1 MKKQKILAALLA
13 LSCAASMA
21 VPAFAADTITLDT
34 AATLADMNADDIGTG
49 YEIAVKSVVQKPAL
63 KVTLPTTATVAINP
77 YRAAITVDG
86 VEKYDTVLSPK
97 MDVVNN
103 SPCAVK
109 VNVKGSVVTYTVDGT
124 DVSTLTEWT
133 DAANL
138 TGTDILTNKEG
149 STETLAVFGT
159 SDNKTFYDQ
168 DGRLLTA
175 KYTAGKAATA
185 TAAAVPAKLQVTGYT
200 ASKTIKVA
208 TAALKDEDAEKSN
221 SIFLYAEGKLD
232 ADDWAAA
239 FDAKN
244 VAGYSG
250 SGANQTF
257 SAGGMVA
264 IGTKE
269 TSGAVLY
276 LGNGQTGNVRI
287 TGNAATAPT
296 TPWMSVADTF
306 DTKIVFVVDPVA
318 NAKPVAPEMTGLT
331 ATLTPNGAGTP
342 STFTATATTNATNEF
357 DLTVNGAAKFDTI
370 KLVPA
375 TTPASAT
382 AAYTFTDTAK
392 LTLTSDTL
400 TLGSSAAS
408 GDALTGDVTVT
419 LTNMGMTST
428 YTIHLTV
435 NVA

>member
-21 VPAFAADTITLDT
+21 VPAFAADTITLDA
-34 AATLADMNADDIGTG
+34 AATSADMNADDIGTG

-109 VNVKGSVVTYTVDGT
+109 VNVKGSVVTYTVDGK
-124 DVSTLTEWT
+124 DVSTLKEWT

-138 TGTDILTNKEG
+138 TGKDILTNKEG

-175 KYTAGKAATA
+175 KYTDGRAATA
-185 TAAAVPAKLQVTGYT
+185 TAAAVPAKLAVTGYT

-232 ADDWAAA
+232 TDDWAAA
-239 FDAKN
+239 FDAKK
-244 VAGYSG
+244 VA
-250 SGANQTF
+250 
-257 SAGGMVA
+257 SATSASGMVA
-264 IGTKE
+264 ISTKE
-269 TSGAVLY
+269 TSGSVLY
-276 LGNGQTGNVRI
+276 LGNGQTGNIRI

-318 NAKPVAPEMTGLT
+318 NAKPVAPT
-331 ATLTPNGAGTP
+331 ATN
-342 STFTATATTNATNEF
+342 FTIAATDGNSAKVTVVATDGKTNEF
-357 DLTVNGAAKFDTI
+357 DVTIAGATRNDQFS
-370 KLVPA
+370 V
-375 TTPASAT
+375 TPVGT
-382 AAYTFTDTAK
+382 AAGTTTSLTD
-392 LTLTSDTL
+392 DG
-400 TLGSSAAS
+400 GSIVISSGELKVNAA
-408 GDALTGDVTVT
+408 V
-419 LTNMGMTST
+419 
-428 YTIHLTV
+428 
-435 NVA
+435 